1 MRKTKFEIA
10 VTSEFLC
17 HEIFTG
23 VEYYLYN
30 LIHSIAVLNRVH
42 LNLICPPGTPR
53 ELIPENTVVHQH
65 KPFDILGT
73 KFVSALINTP
83 DNLEQ
88 YDLVHCPTVVAPF
101 FFKPRKN
108 KELKVVMT
116 VHDLIPNIFPKLNII
131 RRRIYFKY
139 ILKYRFRYVDYYI
152 VPSNAVRNDL
162 IKIFNIKPNRISVIH
177 EGISD
182 KFRASDNIRKEKYIL
197 AVSTLEPRKNF
208 KRIIECYIDLKK
220 NNNIEEKLVIVG
232 KKGWYFKD
240 ILKIPEEL
248 SKDIIF
254 KGYVPEYQLIELYQ
268 KAKLFIYPSLYEG
281 FGLPILE
288 AMASGCPV
296 ITSNTSSLPEVAGD
310 AAFLVNPTKKT
321 EIENA
326 ILNIIQNKN
335 LADDLIY
342 RGLKRARNFSWNQC
356 AEKTISVYEKVIA
369 N

>member
-1 MRKTKFEIA
+1 MKKNKLKIA
-10 VTSEFLC
+10 VTSEFLR

-30 LIHSIAVLNRVH
+30 LIHSIAILNRVN
-42 LNLICPPGTPR
+42 LNLICPPGIPR
-53 ELIPENTVVHQH
+53 ELIPENTIVHEH
-65 KPFDILGT
+65 KPYDIMGT
-73 KFVSALINTP
+73 KFISALINTP

-101 FFKPRKN
+101 FFKPKKN
-108 KELKVVMT
+108 KKLKVVMT
-116 VHDLIPNIFPKLNII
+116 VHDLIPNIYPKLNIF

-152 VPSNAVRNDL
+152 VPSNAVREDL
-162 IKIFNIKPNRISVIH
+162 IRIFNIEPKRISVIH
-177 EGISD
+177 EGITD
-182 KFRASDNIRKEKYIL
+182 KFRPSDTMKKEKYIL

-208 KRIIECYIDLKK
+208 KKIIDCYIQLKK
-220 NNNIEEKLVIVG
+220 NNKIEEKLVIVG
-232 KKGWYFKD
+232 KKGWYYKD

-248 SKDIIF
+248 SKYIIF

-321 EIENA
+321 EIKNA
-326 ILNIIQNKN
+326 ILNIIENKD
-335 LADDLIY
+335 LADDFIC
-342 RGLKRARNFSWNQC
+342 RGLKRAKKFSWNQC
-356 AEKTISVYEKVIA
+356 AEKTISFYEKVIE